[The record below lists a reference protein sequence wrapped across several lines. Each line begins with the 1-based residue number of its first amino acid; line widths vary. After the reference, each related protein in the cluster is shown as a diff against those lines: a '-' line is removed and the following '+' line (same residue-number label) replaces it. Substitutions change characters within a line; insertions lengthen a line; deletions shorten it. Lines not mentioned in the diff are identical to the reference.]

1 MGRPGLVRENI
12 SQHVNRGTR
21 HRPSKREVAKGAL
34 EGSKGRKSLKPQKGS
49 SDGSTH
55 ESSAL
60 CYTAAARADASP
72 GCTSIASYSWLRTP
86 VRCSAAQH
94 SARLH
99 SRWQTISDIGSS
111 LLGPHY
117 RHGPNSAIPLLDFPG
132 REPQTVKIPVFKHVL
147 MSSGWYTGFIL
158 F

>member
-1 MGRPGLVRENI
+1 MRENI

-21 HRPSKREVAKGAL
+21 QVPSERKLPKGAL
-34 EGSKGRKSLKPQKGS
+34 EASKGRKSLKPQKGS

-55 ESSAL
+55 ESSAPW
-60 CYTAAARADASP
+60 YTVAARADASP
-72 GCTSIASYSWLRTP
+72 GRTSIASYSGLRTQ

-94 SARLH
+94 SARFH
-99 SRWQTISDIGSS
+99 SRGQTISDIGSS

-132 REPQTVKIPVFKHVL
+132 REPQTVNIPVFKHVL
-147 MSSGWYTGFIL
+147 MSSG
-158 F
+158 